1 MKISL
6 GDLRRL
12 IKENLENEEW
22 IPEKIL
28 FYSILKNLADGN
40 EWKGL
45 KGLQVTHE
53 SLMSNKESI
62 DKEGIKR
69 QSESHGIYFT
79 VGWYDSPR
87 FVTNGIMAR
96 IIIPKRYL
104 DPEYVVP
111 DDRFGSG
118 DEGYDEFMNQFPDV
132 VGGEIGTTFKSI
144 PRNWIKE
151 IIEA

>member
-1 MKISL
+1 MKISI

-22 IPEKIL
+22 IPEKIS
-28 FYSILKNLADGN
+28 FYSVLKNLADGN
-40 EWKGL
+40 DGY
-45 KGLQVTHE
+45 LQVTHE
-53 SLMSNKESI
+53 SPISNKESI
-62 DKEGIKR
+62 DKEGIKL

-87 FVTNGIMAR
+87 YVTNDGIMAR
-96 IIIPKRYL
+96 IIIPKIYL

-118 DEGYDEFMNQFPDV
+118 DEGYYEFMNEFPDV
-132 VGGEIGTTFKSI
+132 ADGEIGTTFSSI

-151 IIEA
+151 IIEV

>member
-1 MKISL
+1 MKISI

-22 IPEKIL
+22 IPEKIS
-28 FYSILKNLADGN
+28 FYSVLKNLADGN
-40 EWKGL
+40 NGY
-45 KGLQVTHE
+45 LQVTHE
-53 SLMSNKESI
+53 SPMKNKESI
-62 DKEGIKR
+62 DKEGIKL

-79 VGWYDSPR
+79 VGWYDSLR

-96 IIIPKRYL
+96 IIIPKIYL

-111 DDRFGSG
+111 DDRFGSD
-118 DEGYDEFMNQFPDV
+118 DEGYYEFMNQFPDV

>member
-22 IPEKIL
+22 IPEKIS
-28 FYSILKNLADGN
+28 FYSILKNLADDNDGY
-40 EWKGL
+40 
-45 KGLQVTHE
+45 LQVTHE
-53 SLMSNKESI
+53 SPISNKKSI
-62 DKEGIKR
+62 DKEGIKL

-87 FVTNGIMAR
+87 YVTNDGIMAR

-104 DPEYVVP
+104 NPKYVVP
-111 DDRFGSG
+111 DDRFASG
-118 DEGYDEFMNQFPDV
+118 DDGYYEFMNQFPDV

-144 PRNWIKE
+144 PRDWINE
-151 IIEA
+151 IIEV